1 MASNYDYSAFMGGG
15 AEDSNKIGVFQ
26 SMLAGVGSG
35 LISIPKGLFSLG
47 ASLMDLGVNSGRA
60 AEVERWFDDL
70 TTWDEKAEATAAGK
84 LTELLVNIGVPGG
97 YGFKLG
103 SGLAKQAMLAKKG
116 GKYLNLNS
124 PALKK
129 GVKQAAELNT
139 LGKTNQFIAG
149 ALAGGVGEGVFVG
162 DVEKIGSF
170 GDLLG
175 GPTEIERGDNPDAAR
190 DILNRVKFG
199 TEGAL
204 FTGVIGGVGKTIGK
218 LTSRNKKLDLHNS
231 KIDRWI
237 DKAAGWFRSRSAK
250 TPEFF
255 DAEGRQIGLRG
266 ADANF
271 AKNIS
276 RSLDE
281 NIDAVFS
288 PWRTIANS
296 TTAKNHKI
304 LLGEVQDL
312 LLTGSP
318 SYGSRGTKRILNT
331 EGKQVMDQASGPAWS
346 EKEFINQL
354 SPEDVARYTTEA
366 DDIGVMFPKLD
377 VAKREALEGKLKNL
391 GVKDEVIKDLFGNL
405 NVIRTKWADLFET
418 LGGTLKGDELAS
430 FKKLFGAKFKD
441 YLGSTYDLFLN
452 DSILPWLRYK
462 PTAEVID
469 NAKNMFMKSADEAG
483 KPITPLEA
491 EKWVQNILESAQ
503 LPKTNLLKEGPSDAL
518 FRIPTFFLKRTV
530 ITGDDFKG
538 YALVSK
544 LKNKGDRETIEA
556 LLGKTKNPMQ
566 TILSG
571 TSKLSLIVRR
581 NEFFEDLIK
590 KSKSLEDGGKL
601 PMFSSKTGA
610 AGQEEARML
619 FGGQKI
625 KRIEIDPGMKLG
637 LGDVNPLNGRWAPEG
652 IADALSATSANV
664 KNLGMGERLYYSFA
678 LYPKAASQIAKT
690 ILSPGNPLKKFY
702 KCRSIRFS

>member
-1 MASNYDYSAFMGGG
+1 MATFEELMAGTKSSS
-15 AEDSNKIGVFQ
+15 AEDSNKIGVFH

-47 ASLMDLGVNSGRA
+47 ASIMDLGVNTGKA

-70 TTWDEKAEATAAGK
+70 TEWDEKAEATTAGK

-97 YGFKLG
+97 YAFKLG
-103 SGLAKQAMLAKKG
+103 GGLAKSAMLAKKG
-116 GKYLNLNS
+116 GKYLNLDN

-129 GVKQAAELNT
+129 GVKQAVELNT
-139 LGKTNQFIAG
+139 RGKTNQFIAG

-296 TTAKNHKI
+296 TTAKDHKI

-377 VAKREALEGKLKNL
+377 AAKREALEGKLKNL
-391 GVKDEVIKDLFGNL
+391 GVKDEVIGELFGNL
-405 NVIRTKWADLFET
+405 NVIRKKWADLFET
-418 LGGTLKGDELAS
+418 LGGTLKGEELAS

-462 PTAEVID
+462 PT
-469 NAKNMFMKSADEAG
+469 
-483 KPITPLEA
+483 
-491 EKWVQNILESAQ
+491 
-503 LPKTNLLKEGPSDAL
+503 
-518 FRIPTFFLKRTV
+518 
-530 ITGDDFKG
+530 
-538 YALVSK
+538 VS
-544 LKNKGDRETIEA
+544 
-556 LLGKTKNPMQ
+556 
-566 TILSG
+566 
-571 TSKLSLIVRR
+571 
-581 NEFFEDLIK
+581 
-590 KSKSLEDGGKL
+590 
-601 PMFSSKTGA
+601 
-610 AGQEEARML
+610 
-619 FGGQKI
+619 
-625 KRIEIDPGMKLG
+625 
-637 LGDVNPLNGRWAPEG
+637 
-652 IADALSATSANV
+652 
-664 KNLGMGERLYYSFA
+664 
-678 LYPKAASQIAKT
+678 
-690 ILSPGNPLKKFY
+690 
-702 KCRSIRFS
+702 